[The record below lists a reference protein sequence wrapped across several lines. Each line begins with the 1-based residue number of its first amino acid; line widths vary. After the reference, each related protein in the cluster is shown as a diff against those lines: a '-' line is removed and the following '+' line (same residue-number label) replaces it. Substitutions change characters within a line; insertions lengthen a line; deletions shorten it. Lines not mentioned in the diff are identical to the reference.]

1 MLTAAPPF
9 GVMVVVAAVIAV
21 VVVATNQS
29 NKPGKP
35 GFFTGTNMKI
45 NLIVAMDRN
54 GLIGINGRLPW
65 EDHKYFKRED
75 LAWFKQHTM
84 GKVVLMG
91 RKTYESIGKPLKG
104 RSSIVLSSQELPDVC
119 RIESL
124 PNALEFASQYFD
136 ELFVIGGAQ
145 LYKETAP
152 LASKLFLTTLRATI
166 KVPPGAEAV
175 YFPEP
180 LANPIGACVEHH
192 RTTYADYRILEL
204 CPPSTS

>member
-1 MLTAAPPF
+1 M
-9 GVMVVVAAVIAV
+9 
-21 VVVATNQS
+21 N
-29 NKPGKP
+29 
-35 GFFTGTNMKI
+35 I

-54 GLIGINGRLPW
+54 GLIGLDGRLPW

-75 LAWFKQHTM
+75 LTWFKQHTL

-119 RIESL
+119 TIDSL
-124 PNALEFASQYFD
+124 PKALKFASQYFD

-152 LASKLFLTTLRATI
+152 IANRLYLTTLRASI

-180 LANPIGACVEHH
+180 LANPIGVCVKHH
-192 RTTYADYRILEL
+192 RSPYADYRILNL
-204 CPPSTS
+204 CPLSTS